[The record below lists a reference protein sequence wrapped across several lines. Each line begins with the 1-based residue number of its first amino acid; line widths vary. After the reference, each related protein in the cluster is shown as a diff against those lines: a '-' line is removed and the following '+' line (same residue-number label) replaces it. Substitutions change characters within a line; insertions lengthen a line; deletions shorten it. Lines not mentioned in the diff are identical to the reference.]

1 MKKSKIILWI
11 FSFLPYILLVA
22 AYTCDRPVSD
32 YLGLCSL
39 GAEIIFTVFLVYFY
53 MIHMKKTFRRS
64 LLSAICLLI
73 LYVVIFISTWI
84 IWFKFVAKWE
94 YRPGPTE
101 QPMTITKPEL
111 RQFHIERIA
120 RGYRYYQI
128 QIPENCK
135 YNTFILFQKTFP
147 DQLKICGNFF
157 IPPESIHHVPAELY
171 LKAIDH
177 KDLKIFL
184 RRGQT
189 EGGWCMSQVL
199 QKCTGTSYKE
209 KEVQWGKFFFKTT
222 TASDGKFKSD
232 WDDLSEGET
241 GFFIFPMFSTIN
253 LSPIELEKIKPSL
266 NRSR

>member
-1 MKKSKIILWI
+1 MKKSKIFLWI
-11 FSFLPYILLVA
+11 FSLLPYILLVA
-22 AYTCDRPVSD
+22 AYICDRPVSD

-39 GAEIIFTVFLVYFY
+39 GAEIIFTIFLVYFY
-53 MIHMKKTFRRS
+53 TIHMKKTFRRS

-94 YRPGPTE
+94 YKPRPITE
-101 QPMTITKPEL
+101 EKSDW

-128 QIPENCK
+128 QNPANCK

-253 LSPIELEKIKPSL
+253 LSPIELEKIKSSL
-266 NRSR
+266 NRNR